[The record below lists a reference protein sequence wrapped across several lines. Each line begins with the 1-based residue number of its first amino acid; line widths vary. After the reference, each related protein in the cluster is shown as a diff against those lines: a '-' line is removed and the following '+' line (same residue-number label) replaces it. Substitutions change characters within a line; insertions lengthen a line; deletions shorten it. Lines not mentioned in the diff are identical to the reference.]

1 MPFYDITIKKQLV
14 ALAELGFPCLGDPEA
29 SYQGDGDVGNKEIRR
44 RREMVLGVI
53 ETVVGAEKG
62 KV

>member
-14 ALAELGFPCLGDPEA
+14 ALAEIGFPCLGDPEA
-29 SYQGDGDVGNKEIRR
+29 LCHDDGDEGDKEIRR

>member
-1 MPFYDITIKKQLV
+1 LPFYDISIKKQLV
-14 ALAELGFPCLGDPEA
+14 ALAEIGFPCLGDPEA
-29 SYQGDGDVGNKEIRR
+29 LCHGDGGEVDKEIRR

>member
-1 MPFYDITIKKQLV
+1 LPFYDITIKKQLV
-14 ALAELGFPCLGDPEA
+14 ALAEIGFPCLGDPEA
-29 SYQGDGDVGNKEIRR
+29 SYQGDGDEGNKEIRK

>member
-1 MPFYDITIKKQLV
+1 M
-14 ALAELGFPCLGDPEA
+14 GDPEA

>member
-1 MPFYDITIKKQLV
+1 
-14 ALAELGFPCLGDPEA
+14 LGDPEA
-29 SYQGDGDVGNKEIRR
+29 LCHGDGGEVDKEIRR